1 MTAAHDPGNNLVD
14 ELLTVACQV
23 AVEGGDVAAAGRTAT
38 ALDIAT
44 KSSATDLVTVLDHTA
59 EDTIVGRLAALRPG
73 DAVVGEEGTHREGT
87 SGVSWLIDPI
97 DGTTNFV
104 YRVPQWATSVAASDA
119 GGALAGAVYVPT
131 MGELF
136 AAGRGRGATLNG
148 EPIACSGCTDVS
160 LALVATGFGYRPDDR
175 RRQAALVEHVIG
187 SVRDIRRIGSAAID
201 LCYAACGR
209 VDAYYEAGLNPW
221 DVAAGELIAREAGC
235 RSGDFTGGP
244 PAANRLLVAA
254 PSIFDDLVRLV
265 SEAVTAEHQD
275 E

>member
-1 MTAAHDPGNNLVD
+1 MTISDEVGEELVD

-38 ALDIAT
+38 ALDITT
-44 KSSATDLVTVLDHTA
+44 KSSATDLVTALDHSA
-59 EDTIVGRLAALRPG
+59 EATIVARLAGLRPG
-73 DAVVGEEGTHREGT
+73 DAVVGEEGTHQEGA

-104 YRVPQWATSVAASDA
+104 YGVPQWATSVAASA
-119 GGALAGAVYVPT
+119 GGGTVAGAVYVPA

-136 AAGRGRGATLNG
+136 AAARGRGATLNG
-148 EPIACSGCTDVS
+148 EPISCSGCTDVS
-160 LALVATGFGYRPDDR
+160 LALVATGFGYRAEDR
-175 RRQAALVEHVIG
+175 RRQAALVAHVIG

-235 RSGDFTGGP
+235 RSGDFAGGP
-244 PAANRLLVAA
+244 PAADRLLVAA
-254 PSIFDDLVRLV
+254 PAIFDGLVDLI
-265 SEAVTAEHQD
+265 SAEY
-275 E
+275 

>member
-1 MTAAHDPGNNLVD
+1 MTTAREVGDDVVD

-23 AVEGGDVAAAGRTAT
+23 AVEGGDVAAAGRRGT
-38 ALDIAT
+38 ALEIAT
-44 KSSATDLVTVLDHTA
+44 KSSATDLVTALDHTA
-59 EDTIVGRLAALRPG
+59 EATIVARLAGLRPG
-73 DAVVGEEGTHREGT
+73 DAVVGEEGTHQEGT

-104 YRVPQWATSVAASDA
+104 YGVPQWATSVAASADGA
-119 GGALAGAVYVPT
+119 ALAGAVYVPA

-136 AAGRGRGATLNG
+136 AAARGRGATLNG
-148 EPIACSGCTDVS
+148 EPISDSACTDVS

-175 RRQAALVEHVIG
+175 RRQAALVAHVIG

-209 VDAYYEAGLNPW
+209 VDAYYEAGLSPW

-235 RSGDFTGGP
+235 RSGDFDGGP
-244 PAANRLLVAA
+244 PVANRLLVATPA
-254 PSIFDDLVRLV
+254 IFDDLVGLISAPR
-265 SEAVTAEHQD
+265 
-275 E
+275 